1 MNENPE
7 SWTSASEQLNEL
19 CIKVGLDRAPDLP
32 SPGIAISAPAGT
44 ALWSSSYALVL
55 LWPCRGGDYASVE
68 HAAAQGQAWFDEV
81 LVRKERSSLGGLI
94 DGYLVLAL
102 PQPPEVDA
110 REKIRRLELSSQVC
124 RKHIIWPSTPV
135 DQSHE
140 PGLWQ
145 RVADITVLGLPEAS
159 APSSSELGWPELDS
173 EAQALW
179 TELSTLGVNG
189 TVLLHERAPNARN

>member
-1 MNENPE
+1 MCKGRSRPRF
-7 SWTSASEQLNEL
+7 
-19 CIKVGLDRAPDLP
+19 G
-32 SPGIAISAPAGT
+32 
-44 ALWSSSYALVL
+44 SSLSRNCDFRPCGDSALVL
-55 LWPCRGGDYASVE
+55 VLRTCPTLALSWGDYASVE

-102 PQPPEVDA
+102 PEPPEVDA

-124 RKHIIWPSTPV
+124 RKHIIWPSTPA
-135 DQSHE
+135 DQAHE

-145 RVADITVLGLPEAS
+145 RVADITVLGLPETS

-179 TELSTLGVNG
+179 AELSTLGVNG

>member
-1 MNENPE
+1 MNED
-7 SWTSASEQLNEL
+7 SAFWTSAREQLNEL
-19 CIKVGLDRAPDLP
+19 CVKVGLDRTPELP
-32 SPGIAISAPAGT
+32 SPGIAISAPEGT

-55 LWPCRGGDYASVE
+55 LWPCGGGDYVSVE
-68 HAAAQGQAWFDEV
+68 QAAAQGQAWFDEV

-102 PQPPEVDA
+102 PQAPEEDA
-110 REKIRRLELSSQVC
+110 REKIRRLELSAQVC
-124 RKHIIWPSTPV
+124 RKHMIWPSTPA
-135 DQSHE
+135 DHNHE
-140 PGLWQ
+140 TGLWQ

-159 APSSSELGWPELDS
+159 APSSSELQWPELDS

-189 TVLLHERAPNARN
+189 TILRHEGPLNARN